1 MNIRSSPPKP
11 LLRFFRWFCHP
22 ELHPFI
28 EGDLL
33 ELYEER
39 VKEQGKKKANVRFAG
54 DVLLLFRPSII
65 RSFNLFQPTNH
76 RAMLRHNLLLTFRNF
91 QRYKSTF
98 LINLIGLSS
107 GLACALLIFLWV
119 QDELNVDK
127 FHANDDQLYQVLHN
141 IPTSE
146 GILTTETTQ
155 GLLAETLIQE
165 MPEVAY
171 ATPVVPS
178 SWFSSGGVLS
188 LNDIHIKANAQYI
201 GQDFFNIFTCKFTTG
216 SQQELLNTKYAV
228 AISEEVAQKL
238 FKPGEEIIGKVIH
251 WNKENLS
258 GDFAIA
264 GIFSSP
270 PSNATDQYDLLFNYE
285 LFFEARPFL
294 TDWQNS
300 DPSTYLILKE
310 GVNLEQLNEKLTSL
324 LHTKNPETDHTLF
337 VQKYS
342 DRYLRGHYENG
353 VPTGGRIE
361 YVRLFSIIA
370 IFILLIACINFMN
383 LSTARASRRAKE
395 IGVKKAIG
403 VGRNA
408 LIVQHITESTVV
420 VGFSLVLAM
429 LLVVLF
435 LPQFNTIT
443 SKQLTLNFTLNQG
456 LSVLGIL
463 IVTSLLAGSYPALF
477 LSGFNP
483 MAILRGGGTS
493 GQLTTSLGE
502 RWIRT
507 GLVVFQFTLSIL
519 LITSV
524 LVVYH
529 QVEFIQAKNLGYSRD
544 NVIYF
549 EVESKAS
556 GTGELSEESLMEQQV
571 ETFLYAMETMPG
583 VVQASNA
590 CHDLTGDHGGI
601 SGVDWE
607 PGDQDRALTFGN
619 LEVGYGFIETL
630 GISLVAGRPFSR
642 NFSSESSKIII
653 NERAAEVIGFTDPV
667 GKTIRIWGQE
677 REIIGVVQDFHYES
691 LYEEVRPCFFRLF
704 PGCETILAR
713 IEAGKEKE
721 TIDLLGKLYQQ
732 QYPQLAFEYRFLDE
746 DYQALYAAEQRV
758 STLSRY
764 FAGLAILISCLG
776 LFGLAAFTAERR
788 IKEIGIRKALGA
800 SVTSIVQLL
809 SGDFTKMVLVAIAVA
824 LPISYFV
831 AKHWLQSFAFHID
844 LQWWYFA
851 GAGFL
856 ALLIAWFTV
865 GLQTVK
871 AAQVNPVECLK
882 DE

>member
-1 MNIRSSPPKP
+1 MNSPPTP
-11 LLRFFRWFCHP
+11 PNFLLRFFRWFCHP

-39 VKEQGKKKANVRFAG
+39 VEDLGRRKASIRFAW
-54 DVLLLFRPSII
+54 DVVLLFRPGII
-65 RSFNLFQPTNH
+65 RSFKLYQPSNH
-76 RAMLRHNLLLTFRNF
+76 RAMLRHNLLLTFRSF

-119 QDELNVDK
+119 QDELSVDK
-127 FHANDDQLYQVLHN
+127 FHANDNQFYQVLHN

-146 GILTTETTQ
+146 GIVTTETTQ
-155 GLLAETLIQE
+155 GLLAEALTQE

-178 SWFSSGGVLS
+178 SWFSSSGVLS
-188 LNDIHIKANAQYI
+188 LNDIHIKADAQYI

-216 SQQELLNTKYAV
+216 SQQALLNTKYAV

-258 GDFAIA
+258 GDFTIA
-264 GIFSSP
+264 GVFSSP
-270 PSNATDQYDLLFNYE
+270 PSNATDQYDLLLNYQ
-285 LFFEARPFL
+285 LFFEDRPSL
-294 TDWQNS
+294 TNWQNS
-300 DPSTYLILKE
+300 DPSTYLILNE
-310 GVNLEQLNEKLTSL
+310 GVNLDQFNEKITNL

-342 DRYLRGHYENG
+342 DRYLRGHYKNG

-403 VGRNA
+403 AGRNT
-408 LIVQHITESTVV
+408 LIVQHISESAVV
-420 VGFSLVLAM
+420 VGFSLLLAM
-429 LLVVLF
+429 LLVALF

-483 MAILRGGGTS
+483 ITILRGGGTS
-493 GQLTTSLGE
+493 GQLTTSSGE

-507 GLVVFQFTLSIL
+507 GLVVFQFALSVL

-529 QVEFIQAKNLGYSRD
+529 QVEFIQSKNLGYSRD
-544 NVIYF
+544 NIIYF
-549 EVESKAS
+549 EIASKA
-556 GTGELSEESLMEQQV
+556 GDDGEVSEESIMGQQV
-571 ETFLYAMETMPG
+571 ETFLHEMETMPG

-601 SGVDWE
+601 PVLV
-607 PGDQDRALTFGN
+607 GDQNRTLEFGN

-630 GISLVAGRPFSR
+630 GIGLVAGRPFSR

-653 NERAAEVIGFTDPV
+653 NEKAANVLGFTDPV
-667 GKTIRIWGQE
+667 GKTIRFWGQE

-704 PGCETILAR
+704 PGCNTVIAR

-758 STLSRY
+758 STLSKY
-764 FAGLAILISCLG
+764 FAGLAVLISCLG

-788 IKEIGIRKALGA
+788 VKEIGIRKALGA
-800 SVTSIVQLL
+800 SVASIVQLL
-809 SGDFTKMVLVAIAVA
+809 SSDFTKMVLVAIAVA

-844 LQWWYFA
+844 LQWWYFV
-851 GAGFL
+851 GAGVL
-856 ALLIAWFTV
+856 ALVIAWFTV

-871 AAQVNPVECLK
+871 AARVNPVDSLRNE
-882 DE
+882 